1 MKQWERRTLLELIAF
16 KRRIWEVK
24 KDGWPEQAK
33 GAFEVLDE
41 MEKEIMRSVYTK
53 E

>member
-33 GAFEVLDE
+33 GAFEILDE
-41 MEKEIMRSVYTK
+41 LEKEIKHHVYT
-53 E
+53 EE